1 MPPVNAL
8 LLFASSIL
16 AVVLVL
22 IGFWLGR
29 RRPVKLESMEIPPL
43 VDDDDRQRIVGLLQS
58 LARWTNEYS
67 GNVSSYQSDLQQIS
81 DHVRQSINAVQRD
94 RASGRASGRDETQ
107 MLSDARVMTL
117 ISQIMGTNEELQTRL
132 QAAEKQLE
140 EQTQQI
146 ESYLTEA
153 RTDGLT
159 GLFNRRAFDKKLDE
173 MFAAYRGGG
182 SSFVLILV
190 DIDHF
195 KSINDTYGHPV
206 GDTVLQRVA
215 ATLGAT
221 LSDAKIVSR
230 FGGEEFAI
238 LTETPIRVSGD
249 RMNKVRKKI
258 ADEPIQVGKDSIEVT
273 ISVGLSEP
281 RDDLAIGPIVRRTD
295 EALYCAK
302 NRGRNRVYFN
312 DGSGPQLVGAPEI
325 ARS

>member
-1 MPPVNAL
+1 MNAL
-8 LLFASSIL
+8 LLFGSSIL

-22 IGFWLGR
+22 IGFWMGR
-29 RRPVKLESMEIPPL
+29 RRVATQRIVEIPPL

-67 GNVSSYQSDLQQIS
+67 GNVSTYQSDLQQIS
-81 DHVRQSINAVQRD
+81 NDVRQSLSAAQRD
-94 RASGRASGRDETQ
+94 RQSASGRDDAQ
-107 MLSDARVMTL
+107 VLGDARMMTL
-117 ISQIMGTNEELQTRL
+117 ISQIMGTNEELQSRL
-132 QAAEKQLE
+132 HAAEKQLE

-159 GLFNRRAFDKKLDE
+159 GLFNRRAFDRKLDE
-173 MFAAYRGGG
+173 MFAVYRGGG

-195 KSINDTYGHPV
+195 KSINDNHGHPV
-206 GDTVLQRVA
+206 GDMVLQRLSA
-215 ATLGAT
+215 LLESN
-221 LSDAKIVSR
+221 LSDAKMVSR

-238 LTETPIRVSGD
+238 LMDIPLRMAAD
-249 RMNKVRKKI
+249 RMNKLRKLI
-258 ADEPIQVGKDSIEVT
+258 SEEPIQTGSELINVT
-273 ISVGLSEP
+273 MSVGLSEP
-281 RDDLAIGPIVRRTD
+281 RDDLVIGPIVRRTD

>member
-1 MPPVNAL
+1 MNPL
-8 LLFASSIL
+8 LLFGSLVL

-29 RRPVKLESMEIPPL
+29 RRAATRRIVEIPPL

-67 GNVSSYQSDLQQIS
+67 GNVSTYQSDLQQIS
-81 DHVRQSINAVQRD
+81 NDVRQSLSAAQRD
-94 RASGRASGRDETQ
+94 RQSASGRDDAQ
-107 MLSDARVMTL
+107 VLGDARMMTL
-117 ISQIMGTNEELQTRL
+117 ISQIMGTNEELQSRL
-132 QAAEKQLE
+132 HAAEKQLE

-159 GLFNRRAFDKKLDE
+159 GLYNRRAFDRKLDE
-173 MFAAYRGGG
+173 MFAVYRGGG

-195 KSINDTYGHPV
+195 KSINDNYGHPV
-206 GDTVLQRVA
+206 GDMVLQRLA
-215 ATLGAT
+215 SLLESN
-221 LSDAKIVSR
+221 LSDAKMVSR

-238 LTETPIRVSGD
+238 LMDIPLRMAAD
-249 RMNKVRKKI
+249 RMNKLRKLI
-258 ADEPIQVGKDSIEVT
+258 SEEPIQTGSESINVT
-273 ISVGLSEP
+273 MSVGLSEP
-281 RDDLAIGPIVRRTD
+281 RDDLVIGPIVRRTD

>member
-8 LLFASSIL
+8 LLIGSSIL
-16 AVVLVL
+16 AIVLVL
-22 IGFWLGR
+22 IGYWFGR
-29 RRPVKLESMEIPPL
+29 RRPGKARSIEVAPL
-43 VDDDDRQRIVGLLQS
+43 VDEDDRQRIVGLLQS

-67 GNVSSYQSDLQQIS
+67 GNVSTYQSDLQQIS
-81 DHVRQSINAVQRD
+81 NDVRQSLNAVQKERQSLGAKQGD
-94 RASGRASGRDETQ
+94 AQ
-107 MLSDARVMTL
+107 MLSDARMMTL
-117 ISQIMGTNEELQTRL
+117 ISQIMGTNEELQSRL

-159 GLFNRRAFDKKLDE
+159 GLFNRRALDRKLDE
-173 MFAAYRGGG
+173 MFAVYRGGG
-182 SSFVLILV
+182 SSFVLILI

-195 KSINDTYGHPV
+195 KSINDNYGHPV
-206 GDTVLQRVA
+206 GDLVLQRL
-215 ATLGAT
+215 ATVLEANM
-221 LSDAKIVSR
+221 SDAKIVAR

-238 LTETPIRVSGD
+238 LTDIPLRMAAD
-249 RMNKVRKKI
+249 RMNKLRKQI
-258 ADEPIQVGKDSIEVT
+258 AEEPIQTGKDAINVT
-273 ISVGLSEP
+273 MSVGLSEP

-325 ARS
+325 ARP

>member
-1 MPPVNAL
+1 MPPVNPL
-8 LLFASSIL
+8 LLFGSLVL

-29 RRPVKLESMEIPPL
+29 RRAATRRIVEIPPL

-67 GNVSSYQSDLQQIS
+67 GNVSTYQSDLQQIS
-81 DHVRQSINAVQRD
+81 NDVRQSLSAAQRD
-94 RASGRASGRDETQ
+94 RQSASGRDDAQ
-107 MLSDARVMTL
+107 VLGDARMMTL
-117 ISQIMGTNEELQTRL
+117 ISQIMGTNEELQSRL
-132 QAAEKQLE
+132 HAAEKQLE

-159 GLFNRRAFDKKLDE
+159 GLYNRRAFDRKLDE
-173 MFAAYRGGG
+173 MFAVYRGGG

-195 KSINDTYGHPV
+195 KSINDNYGHPV
-206 GDTVLQRVA
+206 GDMVLQRLA
-215 ATLGAT
+215 SLLESN
-221 LSDAKIVSR
+221 LSDAKMVSR

-238 LTETPIRVSGD
+238 LMDIPLRMAAD
-249 RMNKVRKKI
+249 RMNKLRKLI
-258 ADEPIQVGKDSIEVT
+258 SEEPIQTGSESINVT
-273 ISVGLSEP
+273 MSVGLSEP
-281 RDDLAIGPIVRRTD
+281 RDDLVIGPIVRRTD